1 MPRVIPIGL
10 SVSSISKAQKEIS
23 EILAKWEEVAR
34 AVLERLAQR
43 GYDKATVKFG
53 NSIYA
58 GDKGQIDITT
68 VIEGNTLTIKA
79 SGKKVLFIEF
89 GAGIRYEN
97 PHMEDFGFAAGMYGK
112 GQGNNPHGWYY
123 KGQPTENDP
132 ADTEPAI
139 RRRKDGSTVESSTV
153 MHTFGSP
160 ANMPMYETEKELI
173 DEIRDIVMEV
183 WNGK

>member
-23 EILAKWEEVAR
+23 EIFERWEKVAS
-34 AVLERLAQR
+34 AVLEKLAQR

-68 VIEGNTLTIKA
+68 EIEGNTLTIKA
-79 SGKKVLFIEF
+79 SGEKVLFIEF
-89 GAGIRYEN
+89 GTGIRYEN
-97 PHMEDFGFAAGMYGK
+97 PHMEDFGFAAGMYGQGK
-112 GQGNNPHGWYY
+112 GNNPQGWWYE
-123 KGQPTENDP
+123 GSLGDNPP
-132 ADTEPAI
+132 RDTEVSRWSRTGKFNPRLI
-139 RRRKDGSTVESSTV
+139 
-153 MHTFGSP
+153 HTFGSP

>member
-1 MPRVIPIGL
+1 VPRVIPIGL

-23 EILAKWEEVAR
+23 EILAKWEKVAS

-68 VIEGNTLTIKA
+68 EIEGNTLTIKA
-79 SGKKVLFIEF
+79 SGEKVLFIEF

-112 GQGNNPHGWYY
+112 GHGNNPHGWYY
-123 KGQPTENDP
+123 KGSLGDNHPQ
-132 ADTEPAI
+132 DTDVATNPKLRERGLI
-139 RRRKDGSTVESSTV
+139 
-153 MHTFGSP
+153 HTFGSP